1 MKKHFILFLS
11 LATALLLTSCS
22 GSTDSSVSAS
32 SIPESEASQSTSDA
46 STYQEDVSTQ
56 TPDKSQNQTSFDTS
70 WAGADYEMPIP
81 APPFAAEVEFDANRN
96 RFFINSVDADEVKA
110 LPLDSII
117 DYCNT
122 LKALGYNESLQ
133 EHELTGGTTRNGYE
147 FYGEDGMGGCVT
159 LFDDS
164 HGCMLML
171 ILPS

>member
-1 MKKHFILFLS
+1 MKKYLILFLS
-11 LATALLLTSCS
+11 LATALLLTACS
-22 GSTDSSVSAS
+22 GSTDSSL
-32 SIPESEASQSTSDA
+32 PEQESSQSMSDA
-46 STYQEDVSTQ
+46 SSSQADVSTQ
-56 TPDKSQNQTSFDTS
+56 TPDKTQNQISFDTS

-117 DYCNT
+117 DYCST
-122 LKALGYNESLQ
+122 LKALGYNESLR
-133 EHELTGGTTRNGYE
+133 ENELTGGTTRNGYE

-164 HGCMLML
+164 RGCMMML